1 METISLDEV
10 LIKQQKWFVIALE
23 ASVEIDREK
32 KHESSY
38 AIGATELHYTCIV
51 TDFIAIYK
59 PKFKVLKM
67 YNTVVVF

>member
-1 METISLDEV
+1 METIGMDEV

-23 ASVEIDREK
+23 ASVKMDRDKK

-38 AIGATELHYTCIV
+38 AIGAIELHYTCIA

-59 PKFKVLKM
+59 PKINVLNM
-67 YNTVVVF
+67 YTTVVF